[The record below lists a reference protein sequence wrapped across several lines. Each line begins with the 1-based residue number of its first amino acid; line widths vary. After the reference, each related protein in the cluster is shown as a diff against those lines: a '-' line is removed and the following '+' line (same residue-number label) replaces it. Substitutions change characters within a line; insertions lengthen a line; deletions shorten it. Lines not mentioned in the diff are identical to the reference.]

1 MTGVNEFPP
10 VFTTTVSFNMDESEE
25 TGYLIGL
32 VTATDMDDPSTLD
45 GMFTYSI
52 PSQPATFAF
61 KIDSTTGY
69 ILVIYIYIYVYI
81 P

>member
-10 VFTTTVSFNMDESEE
+10 DFTSLTQSFNMDESEE
-25 TGYLIGL
+25 IDYLIGL

-52 PSQPATFAF
+52 PSQSATFPF

-69 ILVIYIYIYVYI
+69 ILVLL
-81 P
+81 